1 VAIAIRSA
9 DAATARARAHGEV
22 AARANTGA
30 PAEVSL
36 VPRRPRLAVVG
47 PRRRTAGTVATLSG
61 IVFAVMVG
69 ALAFQTQVARNQLQL
84 DRIDHDIRVAR
95 EQYDSLRRERA
106 ELRSPGRLMQ
116 AAMSL
121 DMVAA
126 SQSTFMN
133 LDPDVVAAV
142 QRSGAT
148 GGAAAT
154 SDADKEFA
162 AYASVKAEAG
172 GAP

>member
-1 VAIAIRSA
+1 MAIAIRSGGSSIR
-9 DAATARARAHGEV
+9 TRSHGEV
-22 AARANTGA
+22 DASTLSRSS
-30 PAEVSL
+30 AEVGL
-36 VPRRPRLAVVG
+36 PPRGPRLTVVA
-47 PRRRTAGTVATLSG
+47 PRRRTASMVAVGSA
-61 IVFAVMVG
+61 IVFGVMVG

-95 EQYDSLRRERA
+95 EQYDALRRERA

-126 SQSTFMN
+126 AQSTFMS

-148 GGAAAT
+148 GGAAAQ

-162 AYASVKAEAG
+162 AYASVKAQAG